1 MTLPAPSLRHLCD
14 LSISVS
20 PPIEAGQTQ
29 GLSTR
34 GKRRIIPITGGTVR
48 GRINGVVLPAGA
60 DFQMVTSDT
69 TADLDARYILRLDDG
84 SHVYVHNTALRRAS
98 ADDVAKL
105 VRGEAVDPARVYF
118 RCVPRFEVENPALVW
133 LTHSIFIGSAT
144 RSPDGVELSFYE
156 VL

>member
-1 MTLPAPSLRHLCD
+1 MSLPAPSLRHVCD
-14 LSISVS
+14 LSVTVS

-48 GRINGVVLPAGA
+48 GHINGAVLAAGA
-60 DFQMVTSDT
+60 DFQIIVSDT

-98 ADDVAKL
+98 AEDVARL
-105 VRGEAVDPARVYF
+105 IRGEAVPPERVYF
-118 RCVPRFEVENPALVW
+118 RCVPRFEVENPALQW
-133 LTHSIFIGSAT
+133 LTQSIFIGTAT
-144 RSPDGVELSFYE
+144 RAPDGVELSIYE
-156 VL
+156 VM

>member
-1 MTLPAPSLRHLCD
+1 MTLPAPSLRHVCD

-34 GKRRIIPITGGTVR
+34 GLRRIIPITGGTVR
-48 GRINGVVLPAGA
+48 GRINGTVLQAGA
-60 DFQMVTSDT
+60 DFQMITSDT

-98 ADDVAKL
+98 AEDVAKL
-105 VRGEAVDPARVYF
+105 VRGEPVDPARVYF
-118 RCVPRFEVENPALVW
+118 RCVPRFEVENPALLW
-133 LTHSIFIGSAT
+133 LTQSVFIGTAT
-144 RSPDGVELSFYE
+144 RSPYGVELSVYE